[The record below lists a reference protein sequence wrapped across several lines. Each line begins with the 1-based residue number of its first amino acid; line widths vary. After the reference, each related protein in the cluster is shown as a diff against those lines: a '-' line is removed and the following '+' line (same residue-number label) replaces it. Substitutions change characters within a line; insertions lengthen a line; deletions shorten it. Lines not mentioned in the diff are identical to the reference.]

1 MSPSVTIVDR
11 CHRGVL
17 VVVGMAPQQNENT
30 TPELESTDE
39 RNPRVT
45 FVIAQSDFDQL
56 DRVATVRRSSV
67 AALVREIVGA
77 ALDAGFASA

>member
-1 MSPSVTIVDR
+1 
-11 CHRGVL
+11 
-17 VVVGMAPQQNENT
+17 MAPQQNENA
-30 TPELESTDE
+30 ESEATDD

-45 FVIAQSDFDQL
+45 FVIAQTDFDQL

-77 ALDAGFASA
+77 ALDAGFANG

>member
-1 MSPSVTIVDR
+1 
-11 CHRGVL
+11 
-17 VVVGMAPQQNENT
+17 MAPQQNENV
-30 TPELESTDE
+30 EVESSDE

-45 FVIAQSDFDQL
+45 FVIAQADFDQL
-56 DRVATVRRSSV
+56 DRVARVKRSSV